1 MKKLLTLALALVLCL
16 SLAACGGSKEETPA
30 ETTETPTETET
41 PAETTVLNVAASAT
55 PHAEILE
62 ECVPI
67 LAEQGIDLQ
76 IHVYGDYVVPNTAV
90 EEGAEDA
97 NYFQHVPYLDNF
109 NAENGT
115 HLVSVAGVHIE
126 PMGIYAGKTASLEEL
141 ADGASVAVPNDVTNE
156 ARALLL
162 LQENG
167 IIKLRDGAGIT
178 ATKNDI
184 VENPFNVEIVEA
196 EAAQLP
202 NQLQDV
208 DYAVINSN
216 YAINAGL
223 NPVAD
228 SLAIEGSASAY
239 GNILA
244 VKEGNENKPK
254 LLALKAALESQQV
267 ADFITEKYAGAVVS
281 VVENPTDG
289 YDASLDYDALKGE
302 TITVAA
308 SPTPHAEILEVAKEI
323 LAAKDITLDIQ
334 VYNDYV
340 VPNTVVDDGTV
351 DANYFQHIPY
361 LDDFNAQQ
369 GTHIVSISAI
379 HVEPM
384 GLYGG
389 KQTTLDAVTSK

>member
-1 MKKLLTLALALVLCL
+1 MKHNTLTKIITLALAVVLAL
-16 SLAACGGSKEETPA
+16 SLAACGSKTDDNSGDA
-30 ETTETPTETET
+30 TATT
-41 PAETTVLNVAASAT
+41 
-55 PHAEILE
+55 IK
-62 ECVPI
+62 I
-67 LAEQGIDLQ
+67 G
-76 IHVYGDYVVPNTAV
+76 
-90 EEGAEDA
+90 
-97 NYFQHVPYLDNF
+97 
-109 NAENGT
+109 
-115 HLVSVAGVHIE
+115 
-126 PMGIYAGKTASLEEL
+126 
-141 ADGASVAVPNDVTNE
+141 VPNDTTNE

-167 IIKLRDGAGIT
+167 IIKLKDGVGIT

-184 VENPFNVEIVEA
+184 VENPYNVEIVEA

-202 NQLQDV
+202 NLLPDV

-223 NPVAD
+223 NPVND
-228 SLAIEGSASAY
+228 SLLIEGSASAY
-239 GNILA
+239 ANILA
-244 VKEGNENKPK
+244 VKEGNESAQVV
-254 LLALKAALESQQV
+254 ALKAALESKQV
-267 ADFITEKYAGAVVS
+267 ADFIAEKYAGSVIS

-289 YDASLDYDALKGE
+289 YDASVDYDALKGE

-334 VYNDYV
+334 VFNDYV

-351 DANYFQHIPY
+351 DANYFQHLPY
-361 LDDFNAQQ
+361 LEDFNAQN
-369 GTHIVSISAI
+369 GTHIVSIAAI

-389 KQTTLDAVTSK
+389 KQTTLDALSTSAQ